1 VTGVVY
7 DYTRQTQ
14 QAITL
19 VIDPLRVG
27 TDIAHDRST
36 HDIRIGNIWVQ
47 ELQEQGFASNRQQF
61 GNPDKKLTLVVDDD
75 ADDNKLIQKN
85 LPILVDAFVIQR
97 RDLVKRL
104 ANPVPI
110 SN

>member
-14 QAITL
+14 HAITL

-61 GNPDKKLTLVVDDD
+61 GNPDKKLTLVDD
-75 ADDNKLIQKN
+75 ADDDKKLIQKN
-85 LPILVDAFVIQR
+85 LPILVEAFAIQH

-104 ANPVPI
+104 ANPVSA